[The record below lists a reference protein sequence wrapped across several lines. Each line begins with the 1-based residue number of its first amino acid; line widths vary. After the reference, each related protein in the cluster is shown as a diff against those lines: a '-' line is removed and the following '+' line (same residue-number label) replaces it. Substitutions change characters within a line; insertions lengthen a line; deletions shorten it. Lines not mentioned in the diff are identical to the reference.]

1 MGVAGVGKKL
11 NWQYIGV
18 FVAEMEI
25 PGAQPKR
32 RLITK
37 ILMLIFEILTI
48 RILLISIIILLANI
62 GVPKCVVNKK
72 QPLVLLFSK

>member
-1 MGVAGVGKKL
+1 
-11 NWQYIGV
+11 
-18 FVAEMEI
+18 MEI

-32 RLITK
+32 MLITK
-37 ILMLIFEILTI
+37 IMMLIFGILTI

-72 QPLVLLFSK
+72 TTISFAI